1 MGRSRLSTVRKAARL
16 AVYEEMMI
24 RANKNHHPAA
34 NLSMSMMMMMKMAMM
49 LMEVYEEMM
58 NHHPAANLTIIII
71 I

>member
-34 NLSMSMMMMMKMAMM
+34 NLSMSMMMMKMTMM